1 MDLLRDYPAGYN
13 VLPTKDPHAVVNV
26 SLQLALY
33 HLVDMVKNIK
43 TDYGSEF

>member
-13 VLPTKDPHAVVNV
+13 VLPTEDPHAVVNV

-33 HLVDMVKNIK
+33 HLVDMVS
-43 TDYGSEF
+43 GSILIMDLNL